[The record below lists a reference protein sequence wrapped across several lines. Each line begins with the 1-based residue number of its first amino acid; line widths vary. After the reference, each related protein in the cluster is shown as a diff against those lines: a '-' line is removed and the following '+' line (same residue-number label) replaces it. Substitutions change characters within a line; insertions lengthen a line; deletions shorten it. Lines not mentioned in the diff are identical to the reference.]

1 MSVLKKNKQHKYRQ
15 AKEAIFEYLEKYIG
29 SKNTKR
35 QRLKNTSSKN
45 TKDKSFEKQ
54 AAQTQK
60 L

>member
-15 AKEAIFEYLEKYIG
+15 AKEAIFVEKYFG

-45 TKDKSFEKQ
+45 IKDKGYKKQ

-60 L
+60 P